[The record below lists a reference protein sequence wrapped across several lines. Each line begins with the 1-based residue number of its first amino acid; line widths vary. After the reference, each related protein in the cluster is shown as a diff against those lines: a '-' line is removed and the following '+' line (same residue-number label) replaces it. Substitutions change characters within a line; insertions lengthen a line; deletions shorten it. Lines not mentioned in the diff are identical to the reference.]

1 MFLIKFKNMWLKL
14 SIYDVLQNSY
24 NFYLAPLLI
33 LQIMPG
39 HKTEYFN
46 CVLCSKRT
54 KPKERRH
61 IDNSIRKYL
70 RKKFLLEGKE
80 NSVICSKCR
89 NIYYREKSCHKPTET
104 QQSRSL
110 SSQTSDLGQLYSPPT
125 VSLQLQS
132 TAKTHAYCIV
142 CKKPGPEL
150 VVISSECRTAVFV
163 QRIVLIP
170 SGNRC
175 CPAHIGMWKM
185 DF

>member
-1 MFLIKFKNMWLKL
+1 
-14 SIYDVLQNSY
+14 
-24 NFYLAPLLI
+24 
-33 LQIMPG
+33 MPG

-61 IDNSIRKYL
+61 IDKSIRKYL
-70 RKKFLLEGKE
+70 KKKFLLEGKE

-104 QQSRSL
+104 QQSVSS
-110 SSQTSDLGQLYSPPT
+110 SSQTSDRRQLSSPPS
-125 VSLQLQS
+125 VSLQLLS

-142 CKKPGPEL
+142 CKKPGPKL
-150 VVISSECRTAVFV
+150 VVISAECRTAVFI
-163 QRIVLIP
+163 QHNVLIP

-175 CPAHIGMWKM
+175 CTCERWTFNKCSHRTTSNNRSCICQQNRHP
-185 DF
+185 